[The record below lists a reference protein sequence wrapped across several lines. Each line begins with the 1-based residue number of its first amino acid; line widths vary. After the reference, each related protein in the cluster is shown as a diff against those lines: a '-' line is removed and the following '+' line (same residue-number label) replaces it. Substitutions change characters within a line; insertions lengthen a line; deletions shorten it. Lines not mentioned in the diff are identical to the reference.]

1 MITWPNRLARQ
12 SSLGVDK
19 TVMEGKETTI
29 LVMMQRRGFDNSQRK
44 GTAPGGSI
52 PKAASLKHSV
62 GMALTTMA
70 LSLSLDELHHAGP
83 LQSRDFRSVVSDRNC
98 RIKQHECV
106 ARTAI
111 SLAAKNPQH
120 YAVIVVSGKMAI
132 DDHSRELGRFEQTR
146 MDTADEAKSQHASD
160 SSVHKGEDI
169 LAMQDLDPVLNA
181 KMHLVNNAIDEIGWT
196 NYHWKLFVLNG
207 FGYAVDSMITLIQ
220 SNIAAPAFKEFG
232 SVGYANGQN
241 IASYAGLLVGAIFW
255 GFGADVIG
263 RRWAFNISLFICSAA
278 AIVAGA
284 APSWPSLG
292 FFVALVGFGGGGNL
306 VLDTTVFLEYLPGNK
321 QWVLTLM
328 ACWWG
333 FGQAITGFICWGF
346 LVPARWN
353 CDLEGDECPRSSN
366 MGWRYVYFTAGALVL
381 VLSILRVTIV
391 RLKET
396 PKYQLTEGDDAGL
409 VHNLQSLATKY
420 NRPCSLT
427 LDQLEA
433 CGRIQ
438 GTHGDSRFSFT
449 EFKIHVAGLFATK
462 KIVRGVSGPTD
473 PFLVWRNYTLANIS
487 GIFGPILAGYLCNI
501 KFLGRKYTM
510 VIGALVTM
518 VFFFGYT
525 AVRTSD
531 ENTAFSCV
539 IAFCVNIYY
548 SCLYAYTP
556 EVLPTAHRATGNGIA
571 VAFNRIMGIVSAVIA
586 TVANTHTTVPIY
598 ITAALY
604 AAMAIVAFCFPFE
617 PYGRRSS

>member
-1 MITWPNRLARQ
+1 MATDHHPREPSRY
-12 SSLGVDK
+12 
-19 TVMEGKETTI
+19 EKEAE
-29 LVMMQRRGFDNSQRK
+29 MD
-44 GTAPGGSI
+44 P
-52 PKAASLKHSV
+52 
-62 GMALTTMA
+62 
-70 LSLSLDELHHAGP
+70 
-83 LQSRDFRSVVSDRNC
+83 
-98 RIKQHECV
+98 
-106 ARTAI
+106 
-111 SLAAKNPQH
+111 
-120 YAVIVVSGKMAI
+120 SGEM
-132 DDHSRELGRFEQTR
+132 
-146 MDTADEAKSQHASD
+146 KSQTASD
-160 SSVHKGEDI
+160 GSVHKGEDI
-169 LAMQDLDPVLNA
+169 LAMQDLDPALNA

-196 NYHWKLFVLNG
+196 NYHWKLFMLNG

-255 GFGADVIG
+255 GFGADIIG
-263 RRWAFNISLFICSAA
+263 RRWAFNLSLFICSAA

-284 APSWPSLG
+284 APSWASLG

-333 FGQAITGFICWGF
+333 LGQAVTGAICWGF
-346 LVPARWN
+346 LV
-353 CDLEGDECPRSSN
+353 
-366 MGWRYVYFTAGALVL
+366 GWRYVYFTAGALVL
-381 VLSILRVTIV
+381 VLSLLRVTVV

-396 PKYQLTEGDDAGL
+396 PKYQLTGGDDVGL
-409 VHNLQSLATKY
+409 VENLQSLAKKY

-427 LDQLEA
+427 LEKLEA
-433 CGRIQ
+433 CGKIQ
-438 GTHGDSRFSFT
+438 GTHSESRFSLA
-449 EFKIHVAGLFATK
+449 EFKIHVSGLFATK
-462 KIVRGVSGPTD
+462 KIGLSTTLIWLSWTLIGLAYPLFYVFLSTYLKVRGVTGPTD
-473 PFLVWRNYTLANIS
+473 PFYVWRNYTLANIS
-487 GIFGPILAGYLCNI
+487 GIFGPIVAGFLCNI

-518 VFFFGYT
+518 AFFFGYT
-525 AVRTSD
+525 AVHTSD
-531 ENTAFSCV
+531 ENTAFSCI

-556 EVLPTAHRATGNGIA
+556 EVLPTAHRATGNGIS
-571 VAFNRIMGIVSAVIA
+571 VAFNRIMGIISAVIA
-586 TVANTHTTVPIY
+586 TVADTRTTVPIY

-604 AAMAIVAFCFPFE
+604 AAMAVVAFCFPFE